1 MKKAKAAPAKR
12 RNAEARA
19 AWRLG
24 HRVEKNPKAYSRKPK
39 HKNPHREDGGFSLS
53 LLRDVPAIRSG
64 FLHKTRARPL
74 SPDISSRFLECA
86 ALSSS
91 ARTAA

>member
-24 HRVEKNPKAYSRKPK
+24 HRVEKNPKAYTRKPK
-39 HKNPHREDGGFSLS
+39 HKNPHRTDGGF
-53 LLRDVPAIRSG
+53 LLCIKR
-64 FLHKTRARPL
+64 
-74 SPDISSRFLECA
+74 
-86 ALSSS
+86 
-91 ARTAA
+91 

>member
-1 MKKAKAAPAKR
+1 MKKQSTEPPVKR

-39 HKNPHREDGGFSLS
+39 HKNPHRQDGGFSFMGAKEYHTTKIEL
-53 LLRDVPAIRSG
+53 
-64 FLHKTRARPL
+64 
-74 SPDISSRFLECA
+74 
-86 ALSSS
+86 
-91 ARTAA
+91 